1 MKETIY
7 LTQNNAVQPMNAPKS
22 QAAAVEHSRA
32 IAEVQGAITVARQF
46 PRDMVRAQ
54 AQMREACSNPAMAKQ
69 AFYDVPNRGTGP
81 TVHLMRELARIV
93 GNIDYGVKELSRD
106 DVKGESEI
114 QAFAWDVE
122 TNVRSTRSFIV
133 PHARMKGRQRQQL
146 VDLGD
151 IYLNNQNT
159 GARAVRECIGTV
171 LPVAFTEEAK
181 ALCQQTLAAP
191 APGKSLEQSI
201 AEAVGAFE
209 GNGVTQGQ
217 LEAKVG
223 RPLDKWTGADLGR
236 LEVTFQTLMNGEIT
250 PDEAFPV
257 APVTTDEIHNN
268 KQENN

>member
-1 MKETIY
+1 M
-7 LTQNNAVQPMNAPKS
+7 TQPNEVQPMHQPRS

-159 GARAVRECIGTV
+159 GARAVRECISTV

-191 APGKSLEQSI
+191 APGKSLEQQI
-201 AEAVGAFE
+201 AEAVQAFE
-209 GNGVTQGQ
+209 GNGITRGQ

-223 RPLDKWTGADLGR
+223 RPLERWTGADVGR

-257 APVTTDEIHNN
+257 APVTTDEIHSSA
-268 KQENN
+268 QPPSEP

>member
-1 MKETIY
+1 M
-7 LTQNNAVQPMNAPKS
+7 TQPNKVQPMHQPGS

-46 PRDMVRAQ
+46 PRDMVRAT
-54 AQMREACSNPAMAKQ
+54 AAMREACSNPAMAKQ
-69 AFYDVPNRGTGP
+69 AFYDVPKRGTGP

-133 PHARMKGRQRQQL
+133 PHARMARGSRQQL

-159 GARAVRECIGTV
+159 GARAVRECIATV

-191 APGKSLEQSI
+191 APGKTLEQSI

-209 GNGVTQGQ
+209 GNGITRGQ

-223 RPLDKWTGADLGR
+223 RTLEQWTGADLGR

-257 APVTTDEIHNN
+257 APVTTQEVHSN
-268 KQENN
+268 KQEQN

>member
-1 MKETIY
+1 M
-7 LTQNNAVQPMNAPKS
+7 TQHNEVQPMTAPKS

-46 PRDMVRAQ
+46 PRDMARATV
-54 AQMREACSNPAMAKQ
+54 QMREACSSPAMAKR
-69 AFYDVPNRGTGP
+69 AFYEVPNRGTGP

-133 PHARMKGRQRQQL
+133 PHARMKGKSRQQL

-159 GARAVRECIGTV
+159 GARAVRECIATV
-171 LPVAFTEEAK
+171 LPVVFTEEAK
-181 ALCQQTLAAP
+181 ALCTQTLAAP
-191 APGKSLEQSI
+191 PPGKSLEQQV
-201 AEAVGAFE
+201 AEAVEAFA
-209 GNGVTQGQ
+209 GNGITRGQ

-223 RPLDKWTGADLGR
+223 KPLERWAPADVGR
-236 LEVTFQTLMNGEIT
+236 LEVTYQTLMNGEIT

-257 APVTTDEIHNN
+257 APVTTQEIHNN
-268 KQENN
+268 TQEQSA